1 MLGFNNFEC
10 TDTDEFNIIL
20 LNITEDLSRFEL
32 KENARGARFYWTD
45 INKRR
50 LSREARARH
59 LVGSYC
65 DHLVRTLEQIFNR
78 KIHEKLSYHQM
89 LFF

>member
-32 KENARGARFYWTD
+32 KENARCEVLLDGY
-45 INKRR
+45 K
-50 LSREARARH
+50 
-59 LVGSYC
+59 
-65 DHLVRTLEQIFNR
+65 
-78 KIHEKLSYHQM
+78 
-89 LFF
+89 